1 MEPILTIAIPI
12 YNREKYLR
20 RMYES
25 FLVDKDLFDG
35 KVYLYVSDNCSE
47 DNLQEL
53 SGEYIKKGLNIHYH
67 RNDTNIGGDNNIIS
81 CYQVPIGKYV
91 LVLGSDDVPTPGYI
105 SKIVPFLEQK
115 DLGVLH
121 LNHHNVK
128 KEGLSYYAD
137 YERFMEDVNIWLTF
151 ISSNIVNRQFINDF
165 DFEKYRYTNFS
176 QVALFIKAII
186 SIKKNAI
193 YSFVFLDGDDESK
206 NNGGY
211 NVFKIF
217 VENLL
222 NIFHEAV
229 DAGWISQD
237 CYEEIKRRN
246 FRDLIAGDVVR
257 RLILKKKTN
266 HDTKNGWKIVKKYYG
281 NNFYIYIYIIKEL
294 CKTFL
299 RKLHIIK

>member
-1 MEPILTIAIPI
+1 
-12 YNREKYLR
+12 
-20 RMYES
+20 MYES
-25 FLVDKDLFDG
+25 FLVDKDMFES

-47 DNLQEL
+47 EDLEGL
-53 SGEYIKKGLNIHYH
+53 SGEYIKKGLNIQYH
-67 RNDTNIGGDNNIIS
+67 RNETNIGGDNNIIS
-81 CYQVPIGKYV
+81 CYQVPVGKYV
-91 LVLGSDDVPTPGYI
+91 LVLGSDDVPSPGYI
-105 SKIVPFLEQK
+105 SKIVPILENNE
-115 DLGVLH
+115 LGVLH
-121 LNHHNVK
+121 LNHHDVHN
-128 KEGLSYYAD
+128 EGLSVYNNH
-137 YERFMEDVNIWLTF
+137 EKFMEDVNIWLTF
-151 ISSNIVNRQFINDF
+151 ISSNIVNRQFIRDF
-165 DFEKYRYTNFS
+165 DFDKYRYTNFS
-176 QVALFIKAII
+176 QVALFIKAITTI
-186 SIKKNAI
+186 RNNAI
-193 YSFVFLDGDDESK
+193 YSYVFLDGDDESK

-246 FRDLIAGDVVR
+246 FRDLIAGDVGR

-266 HDTKNGWKIVKKYYG
+266 HDTQDGWKIVNKYYG
-281 NNFYIYIYIIKEL
+281 KHFYTYFYVAKEL